1 MYRGCEYIIL
11 TIVSCLKEQRTK
23 GARGCSIEDFDF
35 NLDSV
40 PAEDFEGEKKSINLS
55 QSLLFLCKMKL
66 IIYT

>member
-1 MYRGCEYIIL
+1 MYRVCEYIIL

-40 PAEDFEGEKKSINLS
+40 PAEDFEGEKKIH
-55 QSLLFLCKMKL
+55 
-66 IIYT
+66 